1 MKALRTFIF
10 MMLVT
15 VSLQVA
21 AQSMVE
27 KWNDFYKRS
36 EFYDSHGK
44 LLGWKKYNEFYK
56 RWEYFDSH
64 GQMTKYD
71 KHNDF

>member
-44 LLGWKKYNEFYK
+44 LLGWKNLQALGIL
-56 RWEYFDSH
+56 RQPW
-64 GQMTKYD
+64 TND
-71 KHNDF
+71 KVR

>member
-1 MKALRTFIF
+1 MCHTMKALRTFIF

-44 LLGWKKYNEFYK
+44 LLGWKNLQALGIL
-56 RWEYFDSH
+56 RQPW
-64 GQMTKYD
+64 TND
-71 KHNDF
+71 KVR

>member
-1 MKALRTFIF
+1 MCHTMKALHIFIF

-44 LLGWKKYNEFYK
+44 LLGWKNLQALGIL
-56 RWEYFDSH
+56 RQPW
-64 GQMTKYD
+64 TND
-71 KHNDF
+71 KVR